1 MEVDTAI
8 KIAII
13 AIIPYSAGVN
23 KRAST
28 SPTKKVIPEL
38 AILSIKL
45 HPTPRTVLCLN
56 EFGNYLNFNLLS
68 LQMDK
73 DSLQYFSILL

>member
-1 MEVDTAI
+1 MAI

-13 AIIPYSAGVN
+13 AITPYSAGVN
-23 KRAST
+23 KRARI

-45 HPTPRTVLCLN
+45 QVTPRTVL
-56 EFGNYLNFNLLS
+56 FFS
-68 LQMDK
+68 
-73 DSLQYFSILL
+73 DSAI